1 MEYLIDKFI
10 ILLTFFAALGSG
22 LIAGTFFAF
31 STFVMNALARLPSYQ
46 GIAAMQSINI
56 VVLNRLF
63 LTVFT
68 GTALMSLILLIISLF
83 NWKDTPVVFI
93 LSGSLLYL
101 LGSFLVT
108 GLCNVPLND
117 TLANL
122 DVKDAAS
129 ASLWKKYIVNWKAWN
144 HVRTIASLTA
154 TMSFILAL
162 LVNLS

>member
-1 MEYLIDKFI
+1 MHDKFI
-10 ILLTFFAALGSG
+10 SLLIFFAALGSG

-31 STFVMNALARLPSYQ
+31 STFVMNALARLPSHH

-68 GTALMSLILLIISLF
+68 GTALVSLILLPISLF

-93 LSGSLLYL
+93 FAGSLLYL

-108 GLCNVPLND
+108 GVCNVPLND

-129 ASLWKKYIVNWKAWN
+129 ASLWKEYIVKWKAWN

-154 TMSFILAL
+154 MVSFILAL
-162 LVNLS
+162 LRR

>member
-1 MEYLIDKFI
+1 MIEKITS
-10 ILLTFFAALGSG
+10 LLTLFAALGSG

-31 STFVMNALARLPSYQ
+31 SAFVMNALARLPSHQ

-68 GTALMSLILLIISLF
+68 GTAVVSFILILISLF
-83 NWKDTPVVFI
+83 NWKDTDVVFI

-108 GLCNVPLND
+108 GVCNVPLND
-117 TLANL
+117 SLANL

-129 ASLWKKYIVNWKAWN
+129 ATQWKEYIVIWKAWN
-144 HVRTIASLTA
+144 HVRTIASLA
-154 TMSFILAL
+154 AMVLFILAL
-162 LVNLS
+162 WRI

>member
-1 MEYLIDKFI
+1 MEYLIEKFTS
-10 ILLTFFAALGSG
+10 LLTFFAALGSG

-31 STFVMNALARLPSYQ
+31 SAFVMNALARLPSHQ

-68 GTALMSLILLIISLF
+68 GTALVSLILLIISLF
-83 NWKDTPVVFI
+83 HWKDTSFVFI

-108 GLCNVPLND
+108 GVCNVPLND
-117 TLANL
+117 SLANL

-129 ASLWKKYIVNWKAWN
+129 ASLWKEFIVNWKAWN
-144 HVRTIASLTA
+144 HVRTIASLMA
-154 TMSFILAL
+154 MVSFILAL
-162 LVNLS
+162 WRR